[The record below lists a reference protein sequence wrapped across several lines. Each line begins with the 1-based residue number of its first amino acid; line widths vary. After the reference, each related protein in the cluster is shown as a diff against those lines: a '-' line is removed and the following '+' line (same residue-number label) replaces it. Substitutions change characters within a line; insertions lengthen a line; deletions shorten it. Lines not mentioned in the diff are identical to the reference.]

1 MSPNEPYL
9 NCYIWEIKQ
18 YPRFGKEFKHF
29 LINDFYPYNS
39 LTDLKED
46 KQLSPYIQV
55 PEVFVKCSETDKQLI
70 LENLKYIVDG
80 KIPIIKNIN
89 DESWEIDLT
98 FFKGEK

>member
-1 MSPNEPYL
+1 MTKKINITITGAL
-9 NCYIWEIKQ
+9 GRMGQILIKCAL
-18 YPRFGKEFKHF
+18 KNKIIKLH
-29 LINDFYPYNS
+29 S